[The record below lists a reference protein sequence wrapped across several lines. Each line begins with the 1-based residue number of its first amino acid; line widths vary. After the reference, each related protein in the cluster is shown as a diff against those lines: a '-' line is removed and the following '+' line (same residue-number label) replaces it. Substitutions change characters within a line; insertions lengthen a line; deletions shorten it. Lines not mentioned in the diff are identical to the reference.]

1 MQYPV
6 YGPYQAPGPRRPLWG
21 GLSFRSY
28 WEKRG
33 IRQAALGVG
42 VSFLLFYI
50 LQFGISLL
58 LSVVLL
64 LLGPAGEEAYAL
76 LTDPA
81 GVYVQSVVLSAL
93 LFTLPFVIGARVSR
107 RRVGEIIQLGRVQPS
122 RFVPLVCIGLG
133 MCMVGNFAVS
143 LLGSTLSAFGMPP
156 VQPQMEDPAGF
167 FGLALTVLASAFLP
181 ALVEEFAF
189 RGVVMGLLRPF
200 GDGFAIVVSAVLF
213 GLMHGNL
220 VQAPFAVVVG
230 LGLGYITVAA
240 RSMWPAIAAHF
251 LNNLLATLFNSLAAG
266 LTPTVFNLA
275 NGLFCLLFL
284 AVGLIGAAVY
294 VRKQPAAFRLHPSPC
309 ELSASGRYKAFASQ
323 PAMIVTL
330 CLLVLSILAT
340 QFML

>member
-93 LFTLPFVIGARVSR
+93 LFTLPFIIGARISR
-107 RRVGEIIQLGRVQPS
+107 RRVGEVLRLGKVRPS
-122 RFVPLVCIGLG
+122 LFVPLVCIGLG
-133 MCMVGNFAVS
+133 TVS
-143 LLGSTLSAFGMPP
+143 YTHLIRDVRLFVNSITK
-156 VQPQMEDPAGF
+156 
-167 FGLALTVLASAFLP
+167 
-181 ALVEEFAF
+181 
-189 RGVVMGLLRPF
+189 
-200 GDGFAIVVSAVLF
+200 VVSTMRQSGVDAKTSRSETDD
-213 GLMHGNL
+213 
-220 VQAPFAVVVG
+220 
-230 LGLGYITVAA
+230 YIEYTVII
-240 RSMWPAIAAHF
+240 P
-251 LNNLLATLFNSLAAG
+251 
-266 LTPTVFNLA
+266 
-275 NGLFCLLFL
+275 
-284 AVGLIGAAVY
+284 
-294 VRKQPAAFRLHPSPC
+294 KK
-309 ELSASGRYKAFASQ
+309 ASGQK
-323 PAMIVTL
+323 VG
-330 CLLVLSILAT
+330 
-340 QFML
+340 